1 MSIEIFCL
9 VVTRFSTYL
18 PEAKKCK
25 CDNHNYR
32 LLSLDAAT
40 VYFMLFNEKLKYR
53 EKKMKISNK
62 CFKHLISH
70 D

>member
-1 MSIEIFCL
+1 MSIETFCL

-18 PEAKKCK
+18 SEAKKCK

-32 LLSLDAAT
+32 LLSLDEAT
-40 VYFMLFNEKLKYR
+40 VYFMLFNERLKYL
-53 EKKMKISNK
+53 KKKIRMSNK